1 MFAFTPRSEVW
12 IRNLKRSEQLGK
24 NLDNPNENEESNDAG
39 VEGSDDPRSEG
50 RKFRSHN

>member
-12 IRNLKRSEQLGK
+12 VRNLKISEQLGK
-24 NLDNPNENEESNDAG
+24 NLGNPNENEESDDAR